1 MWVYKK
7 NHAGVANASYQELN
21 AYLNLYINFK
31 LKVVDARAMNLDAD
45 TAYKKEINGYESALK
60 SQKKTSPKNI
70 EYNFIINEYRE
81 GVLMFNVSEK
91 KIWSKVQDNDT
102 QILDFYN
109 KNASL
114 YTGKTF
120 DEVRGQVIADY
131 QQQLE
136 NEWIKTLRA
145 KYTVK
150 VNEDELKKLAK
161 P

>member
-31 LKVVDARAMNLDAD
+31 LKVVDAKAMNLDAD

-70 EYNFIINEYRE
+70 EYNFIMNEYRE

-102 QILDFYN
+102 QTLDFYN

-120 DEVRGQVIADY
+120 DEVRGQVVADY
-131 QQQLE
+131 QQHLE
-136 NEWIKTLRA
+136 SEWIKTLRA
-145 KYTVK
+145 KYNVK
-150 VNEDELKKLAK
+150 VNEDEIKKLAK